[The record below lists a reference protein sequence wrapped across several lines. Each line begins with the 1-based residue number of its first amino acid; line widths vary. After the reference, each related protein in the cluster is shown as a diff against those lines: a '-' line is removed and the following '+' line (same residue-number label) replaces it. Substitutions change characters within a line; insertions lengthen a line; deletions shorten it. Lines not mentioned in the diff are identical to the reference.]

1 MRDGE
6 GGALHLRHDRVERRL
21 HHLVGVRVR
30 VRVRVRARVRV
41 RVRVRANPRG

>member
-30 VRVRVRARVRV
+30 VRVRARVRV